1 MKAWSPFCKFV
12 IEWGVVIVKYK
23 KALIEK
29 SQAKVPKKTVVEH
42 VERRN
47 SEADFVPDP
56 KRSKKETFP
65 KVTLPTMKSVRA
77 KKARNH
83 EEGADDQ
90 LHLALAMSISKQEQ
104 ERLRRERVEKESM
117 AKVDETKKIQKEKQ
131 QIRNVLEAF
140 KASDKESY
148 AFGPQLTAYHRL
160 IVHMTSGELGL
171 VAKSIGEGD
180 KRRITVYQPVLDLSQ
195 YQDENDEAKMLVS
208 NVII

>member
-29 SQAKVPKKTVVEH
+29 SQAKVPKTTVVEH

-47 SEADFVPDP
+47 PEADFVPDP

-90 LHLALAMSISKQEQ
+90 LHLAL
-104 ERLRRERVEKESM
+104 V
-117 AKVDETKKIQKEKQ
+117 
-131 QIRNVLEAF
+131 
-140 KASDKESY
+140 
-148 AFGPQLTAYHRL
+148 
-160 IVHMTSGELGL
+160 MT
-171 VAKSIGEGD
+171 
-180 KRRITVYQPVLDLSQ
+180 TP
-195 YQDENDEAKMLVS
+195 
-208 NVII
+208 

>member
-65 KVTLPTMKSVRA
+65 KVTLTSWLAMRE

-104 ERLRRERVEKESM
+104 ERMRRERVEKESM
-117 AKVDETKKIQKEKQ
+117 AKVDETKKSQKERQ

-160 IVHMTSGELGL
+160 IIHAT
-171 VAKSIGEGD
+171 
-180 KRRITVYQPVLDLSQ
+180 
-195 YQDENDEAKMLVS
+195 
-208 NVII
+208 